1 MTTPKQS
8 AADLAVLKAYHD
20 NERRANERID
30 QLIAEREAAREV
42 ARMILGRLQNVHFD
56 LRYGNVEQA
65 MENAAK
71 YITLSKDELAYK

>member
-1 MTTPKQS
+1 MT
-8 AADLAVLKAYHD
+8 DLAVLKAYHD

-30 QLIAEREAAREV
+30 QITAERDAMRMLARTF
-42 ARMILGRLQNVHFD
+42 LGRLQNVHFD

-71 YITLSKDELAYK
+71 YIALSKDELAIK

>member
-1 MTTPKQS
+1 MT
-8 AADLAVLKAYHD
+8 DLAVLKAYHD

-30 QLIAEREAAREV
+30 QLIAEREAARHV
-42 ARMILGRLQNVHFD
+42 SRMILGRLQNVHFD

-65 MENAAK
+65 MDNAAK